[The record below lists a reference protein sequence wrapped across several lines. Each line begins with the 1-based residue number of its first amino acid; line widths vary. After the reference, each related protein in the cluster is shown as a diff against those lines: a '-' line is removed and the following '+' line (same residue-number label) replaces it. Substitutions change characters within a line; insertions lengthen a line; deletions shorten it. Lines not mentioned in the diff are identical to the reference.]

1 LKNHKWNHPK
11 TNKTITR
18 RRRRNAHSPPGPRRL
33 ISVSIRNG
41 YNCARV
47 VKQAFEYK
55 EQGNEFFKQG
65 DYKRALAK
73 YARVQAFTNA
83 IQPIK
88 NQEVAMFQNLSK
100 KGKVRFSMITYL
112 EGISSQ

>member
-1 LKNHKWNHPK
+1 LKNHKWKQVK
-11 TNKTITR
+11 TNKLIKR
-18 RRRRNAHSPPGPRRL
+18 RRRRRAHSPPGPRRL
-33 ISVSIRNG
+33 RSVSNRNL

-65 DYKRALAK
+65 DYKKALAK

-100 KGKVRFSMITYL
+100 KGKVSH
-112 EGISSQ
+112 Q

>member
-1 LKNHKWNHPK
+1 M
-11 TNKTITR
+11 
-18 RRRRNAHSPPGPRRL
+18 
-33 ISVSIRNG
+33 
-41 YNCARV
+41 
-47 VKQAFEYK
+47 KQAFEYK
-55 EQGNEFFKQG
+55 EQGNEYFKQG

-100 KGKVRFSMITYL
+100 KGKVRSPMLTSL
-112 EGISSQ
+112 QRNLK

>member
-1 LKNHKWNHPK
+1 
-11 TNKTITR
+11 
-18 RRRRNAHSPPGPRRL
+18 
-33 ISVSIRNG
+33 
-41 YNCARV
+41 

-55 EQGNEFFKQG
+55 EQGNEYFKQG

-100 KGKVRFSMITYL
+100 KGKVRPSMLKSL
-112 EGISSQ
+112 ERNLKSMRTNSRCLRIC

>member
-1 LKNHKWNHPK
+1 M
-11 TNKTITR
+11 
-18 RRRRNAHSPPGPRRL
+18 
-33 ISVSIRNG
+33 
-41 YNCARV
+41 
-47 VKQAFEYK
+47 KQAIQYK
-55 EQGNEFFKQG
+55 EQGNEFFKLG

-100 KGKVRFSMITYL
+100 KGKVIVSMITSL
-112 EGISSQ
+112 QRNLKSMRTNSRSFKICRAQPS

>member
-1 LKNHKWNHPK
+1 M
-11 TNKTITR
+11 
-18 RRRRNAHSPPGPRRL
+18 
-33 ISVSIRNG
+33 
-41 YNCARV
+41 
-47 VKQAFEYK
+47 KQAFEYK
-55 EQGNEFFKQG
+55 EQGNEYFKQG

-100 KGKVRFSMITYL
+100 KGKVRPSVLKSLERNLKSMTTNSRCLKIC
-112 EGISSQ
+112 